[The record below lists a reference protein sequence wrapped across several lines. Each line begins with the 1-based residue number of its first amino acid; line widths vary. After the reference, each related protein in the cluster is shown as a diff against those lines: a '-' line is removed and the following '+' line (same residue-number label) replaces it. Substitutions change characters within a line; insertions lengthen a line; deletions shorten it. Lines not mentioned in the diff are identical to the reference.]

1 MEPLVL
7 ATFTSTAIRAAW
19 TPPDRYHPG
28 IAFAGRTLLELAVVL
43 LGASHSA
50 SAILAAGP
58 WLIGAVVAVALAIGF
73 GIGRAVGLPARMST
87 LVACGNAICGNSA
100 IAAVAPVIGAG
111 PRDLASS
118 IAFTAVLGVVA
129 VLPLLVLGLSGMQ
142 YGVVAGLTVCAV
154 PQVLAATAPLGSVA
168 V

>member
-50 SAILAAGP
+50 PAILAAGP
-58 WLIGAVVAVALAIGF
+58 WLIGEIGAAVAVALAMGF
-73 GIGRAVGLPARMST
+73 GIGRAMGLPARMST

-111 PRDLASS
+111 PRDVASS
-118 IAFTAVLGVVA
+118 IAFTAALGVVA
-129 VLPLLVLGLSGMQ
+129 VLLVPVLGCRACSMASSQG
-142 YGVVAGLTVCAV
+142 
-154 PQVLAATAPLGSVA
+154 
-168 V
+168 